1 MEILDQIAGSKL
13 SKQGRTNP
21 SGIFEGTP
29 SNVGVVVRGFT
40 VPQTSTEAPPIQDPI
55 DVTFNAAPQQTY
67 LGYLKESQSK

>member
-13 SKQGRTNP
+13 SKQGKTSP

-55 DVTFNAAPQQTY
+55 DITFNAAPQQTY

>member
-1 MEILDQIAGSKL
+1 MEILNQIQKSKL
-13 SKQGRTNP
+13 SKQGKTNP

-29 SNVGVVVRGFT
+29 SNVGAVVRGFT
-40 VPQTSTEAPPIQDPI
+40 VPQTSAEAPPIKDPI